1 LKKKKIDPSYYTFWN
16 FDIQGAELMALKGAS
31 NANRYAKPLYLEVN
45 EKELYKCCAL
55 LYELDAYL
63 LTNRFQRV
71 LSNITCHG

>member
-1 LKKKKIDPSYYTFWN
+1 
-16 FDIQGAELMALKGAS
+16 MALKGAS